1 MVVILYRDLLSFFN
15 LPNIIHSFFRSL
27 VSSHEKVGDL
37 GGGWE
42 FSTASSVSEKNKVSK
57 FTLARYCLFWAQKV
71 QKDNR
76 VWGSTKVTF
85 WTQLPAAVLLIYLTL
100 WENHSHVLPSNILFS
115 AKCHKF
121 GGTHFVILA
130 ISLHKEEGK
139 EEVQTCELQ
148 GELTTFAWHF
158 AWQSAHFCFTND
170 CVKSW
175 LMSQASMQ
183 DDTMLK

>member
-1 MVVILYRDLLSFFN
+1 MVVILYMDLLSFFH
-15 LPNIIHSFFRSL
+15 LPNIIHSFFHSS

-37 GGGWE
+37 GRGWE

-76 VWGSTKVTF
+76 ALGSTKVTF
-85 WTQLPAAVLLIYLTL
+85 WTQLPAAVLLIHTYTVRESLPCA
-100 WENHSHVLPSNILFS
+100 PSNILSS

-130 ISLHKEEGK
+130 IFITKRRRKRRRSSDLWIARRAH
-139 EEVQTCELQ
+139 
-148 GELTTFAWHF
+148 
-158 AWQSAHFCFTND
+158 HFCLAISSLLLYQWF
-170 CVKSW
+170 V
-175 LMSQASMQ
+175 
-183 DDTMLK
+183 

>member
-1 MVVILYRDLLSFFN
+1 MGLNKGHILD
-15 LPNIIHSFFRSL
+15 P
-27 VSSHEKVGDL
+27 
-37 GGGWE
+37 
-42 FSTASSVSEKNKVSK
+42 ASSSSIADLSDTVRES
-57 FTLARYCLFWAQKV
+57 
-71 QKDNR
+71 
-76 VWGSTKVTF
+76 
-85 WTQLPAAVLLIYLTL
+85 LPCAP
-100 WENHSHVLPSNILFS
+100 NNILSS

-130 ISLHKEEGK
+130 ISLQKEEEK
-139 EEVQTCELQ
+139 EEEVQTCELQ